1 MDSYPA
7 HRCINKIEYLKDR
20 KVIYYTTDE
29 SGAIPI

>member
-7 HRCINKIEYLKDR
+7 HRCINKIEYLKDGNN
-20 KVIYYTTDE
+20 IYYTTDE